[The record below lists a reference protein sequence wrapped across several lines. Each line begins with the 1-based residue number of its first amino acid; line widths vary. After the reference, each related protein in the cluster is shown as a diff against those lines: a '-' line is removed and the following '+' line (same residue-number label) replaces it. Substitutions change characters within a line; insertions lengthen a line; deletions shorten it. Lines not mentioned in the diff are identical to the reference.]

1 MNLPETDLPETDL
14 PETDLSDS
22 IYASSCDTDP
32 YESSETLINFLKN
45 LVTSIENKQLYS
57 SQLKEIT
64 DFFLAYQ
71 FHTQAIK
78 DNTQN
83 TNQDI
88 DNQSNN
94 QSNNETNNTQNNQQT
109 LPNFSNQDL
118 IKFLCLGWYI
128 YTCILQEK
136 NI

>member
-88 DNQSNN
+88 ES
-94 QSNNETNNTQNNQQT
+94 NNTQNNQQT